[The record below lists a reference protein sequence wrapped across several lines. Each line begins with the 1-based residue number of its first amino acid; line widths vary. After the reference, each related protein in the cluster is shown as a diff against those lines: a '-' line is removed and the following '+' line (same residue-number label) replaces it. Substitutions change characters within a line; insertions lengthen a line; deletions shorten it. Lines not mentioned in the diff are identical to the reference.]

1 MHDMIDACDRLM
13 DLAVRQTGGGKA
25 KACRP
30 QCIREGYRS
39 RHGREGDIA
48 RADDE
53 HDARPAAGDGRE
65 RRRNDVT
72 NRRSGDKNRRE
83 GVAWSGDAPI
93 CTQGTCRFSSE
104 RRGKK
109 HG

>member
-1 MHDMIDACDRLM
+1 MIDACDRLM
-13 DLAVRQTGGGKA
+13 DLVRQTGGGKA
-25 KACRP
+25 KHAGL

-65 RRRNDVT
+65 REAEKRPNQQEKR
-72 NRRSGDKNRRE
+72 
-83 GVAWSGDAPI
+83 
-93 CTQGTCRFSSE
+93 
-104 RRGKK
+104 
-109 HG
+109 